1 MSFHLTAEEIVIED
15 NHILKAQLRNEDGD
29 LVEATLDLNEHL
41 GNNDGA
47 FEWDGENFSESA
59 QNVEFSIE
67 GDGEVPVLRA
77 SLHRVEEDEWV
88 DADINLSER
97 VVNDNGQFVYQ

>member
-41 GNNDGA
+41 GNNDGMHLQ
-47 FEWDGENFSESA
+47 ST
-59 QNVEFSIE
+59 
-67 GDGEVPVLRA
+67 L
-77 SLHRVEEDEWV
+77 
-88 DADINLSER
+88 
-97 VVNDNGQFVYQ
+97 YQKNRTAVAL